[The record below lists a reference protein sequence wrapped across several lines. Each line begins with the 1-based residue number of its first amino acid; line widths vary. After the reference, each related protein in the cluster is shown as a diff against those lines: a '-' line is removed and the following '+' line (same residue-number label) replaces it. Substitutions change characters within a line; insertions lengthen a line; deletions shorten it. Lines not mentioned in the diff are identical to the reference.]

1 MCGRRDLIASP
12 FVSDELS
19 LFGDE
24 PAEEPL
30 QPVPTAAP
38 IADWLVDDIRTA
50 LTARGLTTM
59 AERQHAIEVAVGR
72 PIESLRSLTRAEALR
87 ALSLLGSESATRTTQ
102 SSAWDDRDEET
113 WIDRL

>member
-1 MCGRRDLIASP
+1 
-12 FVSDELS
+12 VSGDLS

-24 PAEEPL
+24 PSEEAAE
-30 QPVPTAAP
+30 PVPADAS
-38 IADWLVDDIRTA
+38 IAGWLVDDIRAA

-72 PIESLRSLTRAEALR
+72 PVASLRSLTRAEALR
-87 ALSLLGSESATRTTQ
+87 VLALLASAPAPQQGST
-102 SSAWDDRDEET
+102 SAWDDRDGDT